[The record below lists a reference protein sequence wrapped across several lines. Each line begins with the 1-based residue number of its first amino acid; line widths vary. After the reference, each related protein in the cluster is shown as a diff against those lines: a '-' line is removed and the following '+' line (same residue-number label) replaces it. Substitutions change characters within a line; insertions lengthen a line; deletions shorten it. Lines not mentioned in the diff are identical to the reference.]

1 MEQPWS
7 EGPLLLYKKIAPSAV
22 LASHVA
28 ALGHL
33 NAALDRAVG
42 RTHAA
47 MASASLRS
55 ADRMV
60 VLEIRGVPL
69 ALAAK
74 ALRAMAARNLWM
86 FFESVTIA
94 RSALLEEHR
103 PPKEG
108 PRRRRVAR
116 AAR

>member
-1 MEQPWS
+1 MAAGGGRVPSLEVRVPKGKRVVKKSFARVTVRELEAATQR
-7 EGPLLLYKKIAPSAV
+7 EKGGKKIAPSAV
-22 LASHVA
+22 LAPHVA

-55 ADRMV
+55 ADGMV

-74 ALRAMAARNLWM
+74 AFRAMA
-86 FFESVTIA
+86 V
-94 RSALLEEHR
+94 ALE
-103 PPKEG
+103 KG
-108 PRRRRVAR
+108 
-116 AAR
+116 